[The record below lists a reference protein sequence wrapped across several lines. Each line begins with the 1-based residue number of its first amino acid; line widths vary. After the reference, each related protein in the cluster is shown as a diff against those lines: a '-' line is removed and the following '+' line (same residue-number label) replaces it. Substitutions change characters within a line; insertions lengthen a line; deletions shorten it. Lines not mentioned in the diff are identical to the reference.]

1 MLKAFEQPRTTSFC
15 NHPADESYITNALG
29 FVHAKKAHGGG
40 EARPHSFL
48 KFDLE
53 EDELPITCPKG
64 RVPCT
69 H

>member
-1 MLKAFEQPRTTSFC
+1 MLKTFEQPRTIFFC
-15 NHPADESYITNALG
+15 NHPAAESYITNTLL
-29 FVHAKKAHGGG
+29 FVHAKKAQGGG
-40 EARPHSFL
+40 EARLHSFL

-53 EDELPITCPKG
+53 GDELSVTCPKG